1 MLLALIG
8 MRPEEVCG
16 LRWAE
21 DVDLDR
27 ETLTISNVR
36 TLVWTEQG
44 AQVVEKDPKTDAG
57 KRTLPLPAP
66 VVDSLRRFKAT
77 QAAER
82 LAAGE
87 TYEASGYVL
96 GRRARPPVQDRS
108 ATPRCISI
116 DAASQGPQGEV
127 VRRPA
132 CLLDLPQRVR
142 CAGANR
148 VRVGRS
154 RGSVYGSARVRASL
168 AKRPRAAAR
177 RARRSAF
184 AGEA

>member
-8 MRPEEVCG
+8 MRPGEVCG

-66 VVDSLRRFKAT
+66 VVDSPRRFKAT

-96 GRRARPPVQDRS
+96 VDELGRPSKTDQLRRA
-108 ATPRCISI
+108 AYH
-116 DAASQGPQGEV
+116 A
-127 VRRPA
+127 
-132 CLLDLPQRVR
+132 DLSMAQRVY
-142 CAGANR
+142 
-148 VRVGRS
+148 VHPSPKDLEQGRD
-154 RGSVYGSARVRASL
+154 AL
-168 AKRPRAAAR
+168 AALLSPGKR
-177 RARRSAF
+177 
-184 AGEA
+184 EIL